1 MIDLTQ
7 SDRQSADVET
17 RTNGDRG
24 PTVYLDLDTV
34 LLGIHQGRRGVEL
47 GLQADLNE
55 ALGRLAE
62 VAHPIVVLVDPPP
75 AEIRHGL
82 ETTKR
87 MDVLRDGL
95 GQTFD
100 ALIVVACPHGEQR
113 ACTCAK
119 PDSGLIDVAVEQHDL
134 PRRVGWYVGADQEG
148 VVTGRTA
155 GLRTIRIGPV
165 GEDHLSAVHRPDY
178 EARDLMDA
186 ANHILIEEFAA

>member
-7 SDRQSADVET
+7 SDRESADASA
-17 RTNGDRG
+17 RSNGDRG

-34 LLGIHQGRRGVEL
+34 LLAIHQGRRGVEL

-55 ALGRLAE
+55 ALTRLSE

-75 AEIRHGL
+75 SEIRHGL

-87 MDVLRDGL
+87 LDVLRDGL
-95 GQTFD
+95 GATVD
-100 ALIVVACPHGEQR
+100 DLIVVACPHGEER
-113 ACTCAK
+113 ACSCAK
-119 PDSGLIDVAVEQHDL
+119 PERGLIDIAVKQHDL
-134 PRRVGWYVGADQEG
+134 PPRVGWYIGADQEG
-148 VVTGRTA
+148 VVAGRTA
-155 GLRTIRIGPV
+155 GLRTIRIGPL
-165 GEDHLSAVHRPDY
+165 GEDHLSTVHRPDY